1 MNKLHFAALLSAFS
15 FSTYAQGAM
24 PPEPP
29 MAPSAGPSPSATA
42 PAETPAPAQTMS
54 VADAVA
60 ADFPK
65 YDKDA
70 SGELSKAE
78 FIAWISEA
86 KSKVDGKTPDKKIL
100 SDAFIKADTDKNK
113 TVSAAELTSFLS

>member
-1 MNKLHFAALLSAFS
+1 MKKLHFAALLCALSAPAI
-15 FSTYAQGAM
+15 AQDA
-24 PPEPP
+24 PPPAPPSAPEPSP
-29 MAPSAGPSPSATA
+29 PASA
-42 PAETPAPAQTMS
+42 

-65 YDKDA
+65 YDKDK

-78 FIAWISEA
+78 FSAWISEA
-86 KSKVDGKTPDKKIL
+86 KSQAGGKAPDKQAL
-100 SDAFIKADTDKNK
+100 GDAFMKADADKSK

>member
-15 FSTYAQGAM
+15 IPAYAQGAM

-29 MAPSAGPSPSATA
+29 MAPSAAPSPTATA
-42 PAETPAPAQTMS
+42 PAEAPTAAPTMT

-78 FIAWISEA
+78 FIAWIREA
-86 KSKVDGKTPDKKIL
+86 KSKVDGKTPDKKVL
-100 SDAFIKADTDKNK
+100 GDAFMKADADKNK
-113 TVSAAELTSFLS
+113 TVSAAELTTFLS

>member
-15 FSTYAQGAM
+15 IPTYAQGAM

-29 MAPSAGPSPSATA
+29 MAPPATSSPTATA
-42 PAETPAPAQTMS
+42 PADTPAPAQTMS

-100 SDAFIKADTDKNK
+100 SDAFTKADADKSK
-113 TVSAAELTSFLS
+113 TISAAELTTFLS

>member
-1 MNKLHFAALLSAFS
+1 MKKLHFAALLSAFS
-15 FSTYAQGAM
+15 VSTIAQSAT

-29 MAPSAGPSPSATA
+29 LAPPSAPTPSSTA
-42 PAETPAPAQTMS
+42 PTSAQDPVPTMS

-78 FIAWISEA
+78 FIAWITEA
-86 KSKVDGKTPDKKIL
+86 KAKTDGKTPDKKVL
-100 SDAFIKADTDKNK
+100 SDAFLKADADKNK
-113 TVSAAELTSFLS
+113 TISAAELTSFLS